1 MEKKFSKKWISSKQ
15 PRKQRKYRYNAP
27 LHIRQKLVSA
37 HLSKELRNELG
48 IRSLPVRKNDRVKI
62 MRGKFKGKEGNVTKV
77 DLKKLKIYVDVAKVK
92 KANGQEIEVPVDPS
106 NVMIVGLNRDDK
118 KRLKRIKKK
127 GEKK

>member
-1 MEKKFSKKWISSKQ
+1 MEKKFSKKWVSSKE

-37 HLSKELRNELG
+37 HLTKELRNELG